1 MEGLGAGLDCSKAR
15 TLIMPTTSSMTPA
28 SPIELPKIDSD
39 EPVAVIPVASV
50 APLDGQPDGERINTF
65 ALAPKDDDATRANFG
80 PDMAERVRGKPLS
93 WLAAA
98 FSLGFLLAR
107 ALR

>member
-1 MEGLGAGLDCSKAR
+1 M
-15 TLIMPTTSSMTPA
+15 TTA
-28 SPIELPKIDSD
+28 SPIPVPQIDSD

-65 ALAPKDDDATRANFG
+65 ALAPKDGHRAATNAIG
-80 PDMAERVRGKPLS
+80 ALTDRVLDRPLTRF
-93 WLAAA
+93 AAA

>member
-1 MEGLGAGLDCSKAR
+1 MQ
-15 TLIMPTTSSMTPA
+15 TTSPMSSA

-65 ALAPKDDDATRANFG
+65 ALAPKKRARPFADSGIDGIGDALRG
-80 PDMAERVRGKPLS
+80 RVLRKPLTCA
-93 WLAAA
+93 AAA
-98 FSLGFLLAR
+98 FSLGFILAR
-107 ALR
+107 VLR

>member
-1 MEGLGAGLDCSKAR
+1 MQTNS
-15 TLIMPTTSSMTPA
+15 PTTPA
-28 SPIELPKIDSD
+28 SPIELPKIDTD

-65 ALAPKDDDATRANFG
+65 ALAPKSHDAAPADFRHNVR
-80 PDMAERVRGKPLS
+80 ERVLEKPLTY
-93 WLAAA
+93 LAAA
-98 FSLGFLLAR
+98 FSLGFVLAR

>member
-1 MEGLGAGLDCSKAR
+1 MKSSSPA
-15 TLIMPTTSSMTPA
+15 TLASSIPV
-28 SPIELPKIDSD
+28 PEVDSD

-65 ALAPKDDDATRANFG
+65 ALAPIRSRDSAFSGAGEHLR
-80 PDMAERVRGKPLS
+80 ERVLNKPLTC
-93 WLAAA
+93 LAAA

>member
-1 MEGLGAGLDCSKAR
+1 
-15 TLIMPTTSSMTPA
+15 MPTTSPATPA

-50 APLDGQPDGERINTF
+50 APLDGRPDGERINTF
-65 ALAPKDDDATRANFG
+65 ALAPKNDAEPAAQSGFNMT
-80 PDMAERVRGKPLS
+80 ERVHGKPLTY
-93 WLAAA
+93 LAAA